1 LSVGS
6 HTVAFSTVTGW
17 TTPGSQTPNIVANQT
32 TQVTGTYVAIPQ
44 TGSLQVTIN
53 PSGAVSAG
61 AQWQLDG
68 GSWYSSGATVSGLSV
83 GSHTVAFST
92 VTGWTTPG
100 SQTPN
105 IVANQTT
112 TVTGTYSPVNGS
124 VISLSG
130 DLAFGAAAVGTEL
143 DNFLTIHNLGTGT
156 LHVTNVIC
164 PAGFT
169 GLCSGSIAAGGSTDV
184 LIAFL
189 PTLPASY
196 CGTIVVTSDAGSGT
210 NTIAVSGNG
219 TSTDPHNPNIAIG
232 VKMQPGNAL
241 VMTWPTNAVGF
252 QLESTTNLG
261 PTTNWTPVVGAPT
274 IVNSQNVLTNSNTVH
289 GMFFRLHQ
297 Q

>member
-1 LSVGS
+1 
-6 HTVAFSTVTGW
+6 
-17 TTPGSQTPNIVANQT
+17 
-32 TQVTGTYVAIPQ
+32 
-44 TGSLQVTIN
+44 
-53 PSGAVSAG
+53 
-61 AQWQLDG
+61 
-68 GSWYSSGATVSGLSV
+68 
-83 GSHTVAFST
+83 
-92 VTGWTTPG
+92 
-100 SQTPN
+100 
-105 IVANQTT
+105 
-112 TVTGTYSPVNGS
+112 
-124 VISLSG
+124 
-130 DLAFGAAAVGTEL
+130 
-143 DNFLTIHNLGTGT
+143 
-156 LHVTNVIC
+156 
-164 PAGFT
+164 
-169 GLCSGSIAAGGSTDV
+169 V